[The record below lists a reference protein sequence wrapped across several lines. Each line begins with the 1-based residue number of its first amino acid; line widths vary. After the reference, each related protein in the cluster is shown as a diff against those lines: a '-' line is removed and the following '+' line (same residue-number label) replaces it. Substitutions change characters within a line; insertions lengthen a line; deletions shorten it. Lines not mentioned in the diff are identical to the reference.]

1 MLNFIN
7 QEMDFLEIPY
17 EFGEWES
24 EIQYP
29 YFVGELPSPESIE
42 TEDGKEEFTL
52 IISGFNRGKVSV
64 LEEIRKQIKAH
75 FDPIYGLRGRTQ
87 DGGTIVVYYNG
98 AYYPPTGEM
107 KLKKIE
113 IQLKILYWKGV
124 M

>member
-7 QEMDFLEIPY
+7 KEMDFLEIPY

-24 EIQYP
+24 DIKYP
-29 YFVGELPSPESIE
+29 YFVGELPSPERIE

-52 IISGFNRGKVSV
+52 IISGFHRGKISA
-64 LEEIRKQIKAH
+64 LEDIRKRIKAH
-75 FDPIYGLRGRTQ
+75 FDPKYGLRGRTE
-87 DGGTIVVYYNG
+87 DGGAIVVYYNG

-113 IQLKILYWKGV
+113 IQLKILCW
-124 M
+124 